1 MLLRNYLNSLH
12 KEIEKLENYGFIES
26 VELKEEIRAIKQA
39 LVSAKIV
46 FLNGSEFHIKEYIDA
61 RYKIERVSYA
71 YHYQD
76 KDGNCIFRYDDAVHK
91 PPLKSREHK
100 HTKEGSIVPSDL
112 PGISEI
118 FEEIIGTL

>member
-26 VELKEEIRAIKQA
+26 VEVKEEIRAIKQA
-39 LVSAKIV
+39 LFTARVV
-46 FLNGSEFHIKEYIDA
+46 FINGSELHIKEYIDA

-76 KDGNCIFRYDDAVHK
+76 RDGNCIFRYDDAVHK
-91 PPLKSREHK
+91 PALRSREHK
-100 HTKEGSIVPSDL
+100 HTLDGSSVPSDL
-112 PGISEI
+112 PDISEI
-118 FEEIIGTL
+118 FDEIIGSL

>member
-39 LVSAKIV
+39 LISAKIV
-46 FLNGSEFHIKEYIDA
+46 FLNGSELHIKEYIDA

-76 KDGNCIFRYDDAVHK
+76 RDGNCIFRYDDAAHK
-91 PPLKSREHK
+91 PALKFREHK
-100 HTKEGSIVPSDL
+100 HTMDGSIAPSNL
-112 PGISEI
+112 PDISEI
-118 FEEIIGTL
+118 FAEIIVGL